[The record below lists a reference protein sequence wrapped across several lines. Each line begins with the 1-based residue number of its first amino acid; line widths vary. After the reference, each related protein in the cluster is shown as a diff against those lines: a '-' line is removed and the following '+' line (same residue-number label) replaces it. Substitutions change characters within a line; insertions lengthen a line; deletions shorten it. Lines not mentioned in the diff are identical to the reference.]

1 MKGSSMNNPAKI
13 VELSLN
19 EIDHVSG
26 GDGLGFGATVVGI
39 GVAAFQIGYQ
49 IGRDI
54 GKAIFKNK

>member
-26 GDGLGFGATVVGI
+26 GDGLGFGAAVVGI